1 MNPKK
6 IYLSR
11 FRRAIPFAFPNKRSL
26 TRQLT
31 CLKQHIS
38 QMVPILLLHCLL
50 MRPLPVPQ
58 QKVHLKP
65 IRLIVPAAVNYIPSL
80 LPLLSKSTAAPV

>member
-1 MNPKK
+1 MKK
-6 IYLSR
+6 FFSILLILAFIFNIVYTQPALAATDLSKTTY
-11 FRRAIPFAFPNKRSL
+11 F
-26 TRQLT
+26 
-31 CLKQHIS
+31 

-65 IRLIVPAAVNYIPSL
+65 IRLIVPAAVNYILSL